1 MTNQEIKDR
10 APHGATHYWDYPAS
24 GLPLDYYRKDGDDVY
39 VWADWLES
47 PSWKMNNRLKSYK
60 FKPL

>member
-1 MTNQEIKDR
+1 MTEQEIKDR

-24 GLPLDYYRKDGDDVY
+24 GLPLDYYRKDGDDAY